1 MDKVFYNGVIRT
13 LDDNNTVAQAV
24 GVKDG
29 KIAFIGTDAEAENKA
44 STTLASSVNPKNHPT
59 RNGINIL

>member
-24 GVKDG
+24 GITDG
-29 KIAFIGTDAEAENKA
+29 KMMKLKKLNVQK
-44 STTLASSVNPKNHPT
+44 K
-59 RNGINIL
+59 